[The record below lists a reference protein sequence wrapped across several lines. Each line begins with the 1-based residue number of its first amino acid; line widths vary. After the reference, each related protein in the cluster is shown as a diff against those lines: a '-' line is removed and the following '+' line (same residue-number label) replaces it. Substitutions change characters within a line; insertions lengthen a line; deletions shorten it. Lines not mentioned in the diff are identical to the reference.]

1 MINYLKK
8 NFFTFIFIF
17 FVILIY
23 LYFAEINVKKNI
35 SKKLSDNISVEKRH
49 YNGISFF
56 SHCTNV
62 LEDDQCLKLLLQ
74 DEKKKILW
82 IGNSQL
88 DMINNQKENEITAG
102 ELLYL
107 DLKKKNINFVTFS
120 HPNISLKETYLLINY
135 ILSYSEVDLVIIGI
149 CFDDFRENEIR
160 GSFIKYIKDFRSLD
174 NLQKSELGANISKE
188 ILSYEKQNN
197 NSTSRMDNYLIDNF
211 LSKFNYQIFTN
222 NMQRHFSIYFYQI
235 RNFIFNIK
243 PETIRKTSETQYQ
256 DNIKYYFEIVNI
268 LEKKKIKLFNYIVPI
283 RDDYPIPYQL
293 DKYYIFKKSIK
304 DYSIK
309 HNIYYENFENNILNQ
324 NYGNK
329 KTTRIDSELEIDF
342 MHYNFKGHIQMKD
355 LLLSKVHEILN
366 DF

>member
-1 MINYLKK
+1 LFINFLKK
-8 NFFTFIFIF
+8 NFFIFIFIF
-17 FVILIY
+17 IAILIY
-23 LYFAEINVKKNI
+23 LYFAEINIKKNI
-35 SKKLSDNISVEKRH
+35 SNNISVVKRH
-49 YNGISFF
+49 YNGMSFF

-62 LEDDQCLKLLLQ
+62 FEDDQCLKLLRQ
-74 DEKKKILW
+74 DKKKKILW

-88 DMINNQKENEITAG
+88 DMINDQNENEITAG

-107 DLKKKNINFVTFS
+107 NLKNKNINFVTFS
-120 HPNISLKETYLLINY
+120 HPNISLKESYLLINY
-135 ILSYSEVDLVIIGI
+135 ILSYTDVDLVILGI

-160 GSFIKYIKDFRSLD
+160 SSFVKYIKDFKSLD

-188 ILSYEKQNN
+188 ALSYEKQNN
-197 NSTSRMDNYLIDNF
+197 NFTSRIDNYIIDNF
-211 LSKFNYQIFTN
+211 LSKINYQLFIN
-222 NMQRHFSIYFYQI
+222 NMQSLFRIYFYQI

-243 PETIRKTSETQYQ
+243 PETIRKTSENQYQ

-283 RDDYPIPYQL
+283 RDDYSIPYQL
-293 DKYYIFKKSIK
+293 DKYDIFKKTIK

-309 HNIYYENFENNILNQ
+309 HNIYYENFEKSILNQ

-329 KTTRIDSELEIDF
+329 KSTSIDRELEIDF
-342 MHYNFKGHIQMKD
+342 MHYNFKGHIQMKN
-355 LLLSKVHEILN
+355 LLLNKIHKILN

>member
-1 MINYLKK
+1 M
-8 NFFTFIFIF
+8 
-17 FVILIY
+17 
-23 LYFAEINVKKNI
+23 
-35 SKKLSDNISVEKRH
+35 
-49 YNGISFF
+49 
-56 SHCTNV
+56 
-62 LEDDQCLKLLLQ
+62 
-74 DEKKKILW
+74 
-82 IGNSQL
+82 
-88 DMINNQKENEITAG
+88 
-102 ELLYL
+102 
-107 DLKKKNINFVTFS
+107 
-120 HPNISLKETYLLINY
+120 LINY

-268 LEKKKIKLFNYIVPI
+268 LEKKK
-283 RDDYPIPYQL
+283 
-293 DKYYIFKKSIK
+293 
-304 DYSIK
+304 
-309 HNIYYENFENNILNQ
+309 
-324 NYGNK
+324 NK
-329 KTTRIDSELEIDF
+329 II
-342 MHYNFKGHIQMKD
+342 
-355 LLLSKVHEILN
+355 
-366 DF
+366 